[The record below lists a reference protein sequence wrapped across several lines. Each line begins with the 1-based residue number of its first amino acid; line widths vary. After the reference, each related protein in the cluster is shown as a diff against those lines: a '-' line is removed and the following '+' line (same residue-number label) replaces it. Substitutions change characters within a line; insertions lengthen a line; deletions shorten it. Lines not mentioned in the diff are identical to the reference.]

1 MSNKVLEKTLK
12 NVDKEDMNPGWASGQ
27 STAVGSMSIQD
38 QAFNNSGTTAISG
51 SGTMTVGGSA
61 RAAMVLFAIIVA
73 TGTWAW
79 VSIPED
85 KFTLALFGGIF
96 VGLAFG
102 LITTFKPK
110 YARVTAPLYA
120 VAEGVALGAISKVFE
135 YAYNGIVVQAIL
147 ATGSIVFVM
156 YTLYATGVIKVT
168 QKFRKIVIGA
178 TMGVFVFYMLNLV
191 LGLVGVDLPLIGD
204 TGLLGIVFSL
214 VVIVIAASNLALD
227 FDFIERGAQA
237 GLPKYMNW
245 AAGYG
250 LAVTVVWIYLEVLRL
265 LSKIRN

>member
-1 MSNKVLEKTLK
+1 MSNKVLEKTLN
-12 NVDKEDMNPGWASGQ
+12 NVDKQDMNAGWASGQ
-27 STAVGSMSIQD
+27 SSAQGAALAD
-38 QAFNNSGTTAISG
+38 QTFNYSGPTSSGTDV
-51 SGTMTVGGSA
+51 MTTGGAA
-61 RAAMVLFAIIVA
+61 RAALALFAIIVA

-79 VSIPED
+79 VSVPED
-85 KFTLALFGGIF
+85 KQVLAMIGGIL
-96 VGLAFG
+96 VALGFG

-110 YARVTAPLYA
+110 IARITAPLFA
-120 VAEGVALGAISKVFE
+120 VAEGIALGVISKLYE
-135 YAYNGIVVQAIL
+135 SYYDGIVVQAIL
-147 ATGSIVFVM
+147 ATASIVFVM

-168 QKFRKIVIGA
+168 PKFRKIVIGA
-178 TMGVFVFYMLNLV
+178 TMAIFVFYMLNFV
-191 LGLVGVDLPLIGD
+191 LGFLNVDLPLIGD
-204 TGLLGIVFSL
+204 TGPMVIIFSL

-227 FDFIERGAQA
+227 FDFIERGSQA